1 MEPELARDARIAYG
15 SSGRLERAEK
25 AGRLDRVRPGV
36 FVSSDWNSATHRERH
51 LLKMRA
57 ATRVLTTRL
66 VFSHESA
73 AAVHGIPVVGTWPDR
88 ICVSYDGSAG
98 RAPRVGVRWT
108 RAAWDEGDVEVV
120 AGFVVTSARRTA
132 LDLARTGSP
141 AQAVAA
147 LDWVLARGE
156 QRGVLAEWLSEHRPI
171 RGAHQLERAL
181 GIARGLSES
190 PLESLS
196 LARFAQLGFAQPS
209 QQYEVSVDGQIYR
222 LDFVWEGA
230 GIAGE
235 ADGILK
241 YLEPGDLWREKR
253 REDAIRRQVSAF
265 IRWSW
270 ADAWHGEPLA
280 RILAA
285 AQVPRL

>member
-1 MEPELARDARIAYG
+1 MEPELARDARVAYG

-25 AGRLDRVRPGV
+25 AGRLERVRPGV
-36 FVSSDWNSATHRERH
+36 YVSSEWNSTTHRERH

-73 AAVHGIPVVGTWPDR
+73 AAVHGIPVLGAWPDR
-88 ICVSYDGSAG
+88 ICVSYDGPAG

-108 RAAWDEGDVEVV
+108 RAAWGDGDVEDV

-156 QRGVLAEWLSEHRPI
+156 RRADLCDWLREHRPI

-209 QQYEVSVDGQIYR
+209 QQREVSVDGRTYR
-222 LDFVWEGA
+222 LDFFWEGA

-235 ADGILK
+235 ADGILT